1 VSILSRLLKR
11 DEEPAPS
18 PPAAEPAA
26 RAAVTPTGEFPAT
39 ADDTTDA
46 NLVLPVSGDAAGRDQ
61 RDYDDDQVITT
72 TVPAALVMSELAP
85 GSTPEGTSAWSAP
98 PSPALTQAAVEEA
111 FRKLLAAAVSAP
123 GVGDPAHQGSEASEA
138 DRDMAA
144 VRAAFER
151 VAVAQLQPVRN
162 FMIELGW
169 GEAQVRWIEQ
179 VTPPLASLRRALA
192 SLAPPPQD
200 AQAAW
205 DPKLSELAAVLDR
218 FTVALGEVG
227 RGGAGAISGPPR
239 DALAEAYRPLADR
252 LPGAFA
258 IEGERGRREPL
269 IVESLLQQLPELDPL
284 AFGRLGAVGL
294 GRLENLLRVSAEE
307 IAYVAAVPPALAVA
321 VVDKV
326 AEFQRGVPAGV
337 SGDVAARCPLEPLLN
352 RLDACHQAHERAST
366 GWSEHEVASKRQ
378 ARRDR
383 ERAWL
388 ALRAALAR
396 LGEVDLVLAL
406 DKLPYGRRIE
416 ELQHVLRA
424 GTPPPPAPTTTDS

>member
-26 RAAVTPTGEFPAT
+26 RAAVTPTGEFPAA

-46 NLVLPVSGDAAGRDQ
+46 NLVLPVSGDAAERDQ
-61 RDYDDDQVITT
+61 PDDDYQVITT
-72 TVPAALVMSELAP
+72 TVPAELVMADLAP
-85 GSTPEGTSAWSAP
+85 ASRPERTSEWSAP

-111 FRKLLAAAVSAP
+111 FRKLLTAAASAP
-123 GVGDPAHQGSEASEA
+123 GAGTAANQSSEASEA

-144 VRAAFER
+144 VRAAFEQ

-179 VTPPLASLRRALA
+179 VTPPLASLRRSLA
-192 SLAPPPQD
+192 SLAPTPD
-200 AQAAW
+200 AQAAQ
-205 DPKLSELAAVLDR
+205 DPKLSELAAALER

-227 RGGAGAISGPPR
+227 RAGGGAGAIGGPPR
-239 DALAEAYRPLADR
+239 DALAEVYRPLAER

-258 IEGERGRREPL
+258 IEGERERREPL

-307 IAYVAAVPPALAVA
+307 IAYVAAVSPALAAA

-326 AEFQRGVPAGV
+326 AEFQRAVPAGV
-337 SGDVAARCPLEPLLN
+337 SGDAAARRPLEPLLN

-416 ELQHVLRA
+416 ELQHFLRA
-424 GTPPPPAPTTTDS
+424 STPPPAATTTDS